1 MASKGQK
8 FIKYT
13 DEFINEIVDQM
24 NKGVT
29 AYHLTKV
36 NNISF
41 LQVNINCLQPRFLVF
56 LFLAIVI
63 PCYLFVPI
71 IEPLHYTVARRLV
84 AFYSFPGHY
93 PCECIFS

>member
-36 NNISF
+36 NNISLYTF
-41 LQVNINCLQPRFLVF
+41 ER
-56 LFLAIVI
+56 
-63 PCYLFVPI
+63 
-71 IEPLHYTVARRLV
+71 EPEKGNNSLEGVLTNQ
-84 AFYSFPGHY
+84 S
-93 PCECIFS
+93 

>member
-36 NNISF
+36 NNIS
-41 LQVNINCLQPRFLVF
+41 L
-56 LFLAIVI
+56 
-63 PCYLFVPI
+63 
-71 IEPLHYTVARRLV
+71 YTVKTWKIRYINHTELYPNAGTRRERKKN
-84 AFYSFPGHY
+84 
-93 PCECIFS
+93 ECI

>member
-36 NNISF
+36 NNIS
-41 LQVNINCLQPRFLVF
+41 L
-56 LFLAIVI
+56 
-63 PCYLFVPI
+63 
-71 IEPLHYTVARRLV
+71 YTVKTWKIR
-84 AFYSFPGHY
+84 YINHP
-93 PCECIFS
+93 E

>member
-1 MASKGQK
+1 MASKRQK

-36 NNISF
+36 NNIS
-41 LQVNINCLQPRFLVF
+41 L
-56 LFLAIVI
+56 
-63 PCYLFVPI
+63 
-71 IEPLHYTVARRLV
+71 YTVKTWKIRYINHPELYPNAGTRRGRKKESDLTN
-84 AFYSFPGHY
+84 
-93 PCECIFS
+93 ED